1 MIVSARVL
9 AGLVLA
15 AMVLASFGV
24 VDLAF
29 AVGPSVPLPHGAPG
43 PIVGAGLPVLAIG
56 YGAYWLAGRFRRKP
70 N

>member
-9 AGLVLA
+9 AGLALA
-15 AMVLASFGV
+15 AMVLSGV

-29 AVGPSVPLPHGAPG
+29 AAVGPSVPLPPHGAPG
-43 PIVGAGLPVLAIG
+43 PILGAGLPVLAIG
-56 YGAYWLAGRFRRKP
+56 YGAYWLAGRFRSKP